1 MPRSDGPWLVVMLAG
16 AALAAPMGLAEDG
29 STLYSRC
36 VACHGAHGEGVA
48 ATGGP
53 AIGGMEPWY
62 VERQLG
68 SFASGLRGSRAGDAR
83 GQSMRAAAT
92 TLASDAERQAVAA
105 HVATLPRPRVKTV
118 AAPTAGG
125 RNYFNAICSACHGSN
140 GLGNEKLGAPR
151 IAGRPPEFLAGELAA
166 FRSGRRGAQEGDRF
180 GAQMRAIVA
189 MLPDAATER
198 DVVAYAAS
206 LGQ

>member
-1 MPRSDGPWLVVMLAG
+1 MTFAG
-16 AALAAPMGLAEDG
+16 AALAAPVAQAADG
-29 STLYSRC
+29 GALYARC
-36 VACHGAHGEGVA
+36 VACHGARGEGVA

-53 AIGGMEPWY
+53 AIAGMEPWY
-62 VERQLG
+62 IERQLRN
-68 SFASGLRGSRAGDAR
+68 FASGLRGSRTGDTR
-83 GQSMRAAAT
+83 GQSMRAASA

-105 HVATLPRPRVKTV
+105 HVAALPRPRVAAV
-118 AAPTAGG
+118 GAPTASG

-151 IAGRPPEFLAGELAA
+151 IAGRTPEFLAGELAA
-166 FRSGRRGAQEGDRF
+166 FRSGRRGAQEADRL

-198 DVVAYAAS
+198 DVVGYAAS